1 MTEGLEGLRRL
12 PGVADKLMLRTG
24 GCSGCQLSGSCLVCR
39 PLAKQFQEARA
50 PLQNYCQHGQ
60 PRKETVNA

>member
-1 MTEGLEGLRRL
+1 
-12 PGVADKLMLRTG
+12 
-24 GCSGCQLSGSCLVCR
+24 VCR